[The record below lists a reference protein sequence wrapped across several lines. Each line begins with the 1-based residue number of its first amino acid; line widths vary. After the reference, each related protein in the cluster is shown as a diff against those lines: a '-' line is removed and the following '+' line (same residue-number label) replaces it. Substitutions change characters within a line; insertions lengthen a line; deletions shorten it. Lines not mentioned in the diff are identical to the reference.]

1 MDHAEAVRASR
12 SPTPSKVGKADS
24 NWQMGNCSDL
34 SDGDDS
40 DDEGA
45 PAPTTGPDPYAC
57 DSADE
62 EAAELEANDDQP
74 PKKKSK
80 SDGRFKRANRM
91 DPVDKGQK
99 TQIEAL
105 PRTTDATAPHV
116 VELNGSCWTN
126 EHDSEPV
133 KATLACLFATVQC
146 GKTKDG
152 KPIMK
157 IVDGIAVQGT
167 SKSKPATQFVTARHF
182 KSLDTPEESLARYA
196 KRVKPLDTCRDGT
209 VLFGPGC
216 PIPRAAAT
224 ALFPGE
230 SMNALSVYRF
240 DKGGFLYPEEGSAMF
255 TEIDEDA
262 LVWISSGTKPDDEFV
277 AAAGVEVLGMAKD
290 AISRHGIGVEFFHFT
305 GSTNG
310 TQVAPV
316 FEPALKFIKGVVAST
331 QTMAVLNE
339 VVQTPKTMP
348 TAKVATSEMPMA
360 YPLIH
365 QVATKVAVGKSVQD
379 AVAELMALLEG
390 ETIPRADSLPA
401 VVMHATNHTEE
412 HAAHVRGTLETMS
425 RKIGESPIYR
435 CDAFFCKAKE
445 YFDALIMGTTMTL
458 TPIVDFLLD
467 KLFNIVNSI
476 GVFVAFTRAKNEVKR
491 LEEEKREAL
500 RDREEDEGHIADMA
514 ALPAPP
520 DTPLSTIGAELSE
533 WLETGAAGKTETV
546 EYITS
551 VIQSK
556 CGDTRNE
563 LVEAT
568 MKFGDGAIDAE
579 FHAFA
584 DGLCQLFERQGW
596 TGTAFTPIEA
606 ELTRAYMRHG
616 GQSRYGSLRARLVS
630 QLMEPFIKAR
640 AIAEEQALEAE
651 LQAATA
657 TMAKAE
663 VNYTQRR
670 STRRRKA
677 TKRLVEDDNEHAKRA
692 RTSPQASH

>member
-1 MDHAEAVRASR
+1 MDHEAVRAAR
-12 SPTPSKVGKADS
+12 SPTPPKVSKTAAGWHS
-24 NWQMGNCSDL
+24 GQCSDL

-40 DDEGA
+40 
-45 PAPTTGPDPYAC
+45 
-57 DSADE
+57 ADE
-62 EAAELEANDDQP
+62 EAAMLAANDEH
-74 PKKKSK
+74 PKKKRK
-80 SDGRFKRANRM
+80 GDGRSERAKRM
-91 DPVDKGQK
+91 DPVNKGQK

-105 PRTTDATAPHV
+105 SRTTDATAPHV
-116 VELNGSCWTN
+116 VELNGPCWTN
-126 EHDSEPV
+126 EHDREPV
-133 KATLACLFATVQC
+133 KATLACLFAAVQC

-152 KPIMK
+152 NPIME
-157 IVDGIAVQGT
+157 IVDAIAVQGT
-167 SKSKPATQFVTARHF
+167 SKSKPATQSVPAKHF
-182 KSLDTPEESLARYA
+182 KCPDTAKGSLSRYA
-196 KRVKPLDTCRDGT
+196 KCVKPLDECRDGT
-209 VLFGPGC
+209 LLFGPGC
-216 PIPRAAAT
+216 RIPRVAST

-240 DKGGFLYPEEGSAMF
+240 DKGGFLYPKEGVAML

-262 LVWISSGTKPDDEFV
+262 LVWISSGTKANDEFV
-277 AAAGVEVLGMAKD
+277 AAAGVEVLGMVKD
-290 AISRHGIGVEFFHFT
+290 AISRDGIGAEFFYFT

-339 VVQTPKTMP
+339 VVQTHETMP
-348 TAKVATSEMPMA
+348 TAAVATSEMPTA

-365 QVATKVAVGKSVQD
+365 QVATKLAVDKSVPVAVG
-379 AVAELMALLEG
+379 ELMALLDG
-390 ETIPRADSLPA
+390 ETFPRADSLPA
-401 VVMHATNHTEE
+401 VVKHATNRTEE
-412 HAAHVRGTLETMS
+412 HAAHVRETLQIMS
-425 RKIGESPIYR
+425 SKIDESPIYR
-435 CDAFFCKAKE
+435 CDAFYCKAKE

-467 KLFNIVNSI
+467 KLFNIVNSL
-476 GVFVAFTRAKNEVKR
+476 GVFVAFTRAKDEVKR
-491 LEEEKREAL
+491 LKAEKLEAL
-500 RDREEDEGHIADMA
+500 KDREEDEGHIADMA

-520 DTPLSTIGAELSE
+520 DTPLSTIGAKLSE
-533 WLETGAAGKTETV
+533 WLETGAAGKPETV

-551 VIQSK
+551 FIQSK
-556 CGDTRNE
+556 CGDTRNG

-568 MKFGDGAIDAE
+568 MKFGDGAVDAE

-596 TGTAFTPIEA
+596 IGTAFTPIEA

-616 GQSRYGSLRARLVS
+616 GKSRYGCLRARLVS

-640 AIAEEQALEAE
+640 AIAEEQALQAE

-663 VNYTQRR
+663 VSYTQRR

-677 TKRLVEDDNEHAKRA
+677 TKRLVAEEDDNEHAKRA